1 MALKLPWA
9 QKPMFWAFEKGIFQI
24 FADFWV
30 TKLKPFSEKVRQSV
44 QDYLNQMV
52 IESFLENGFEPTLS
66 SKTNVASVWKGYF
79 SVFCRFLS
87 DELQPFSG
95 KVGQL
100 VQSYLNQNLVIWS
113 FLENSFGV
121 IFSSKMNVL
130 NVLKSAFF
138 SFVQI
143 FEWRSWNHFLGKWGN
158 TAKTISL
165 KSTLLR
171 AF

>member
-66 SKTNVASVWKGYF
+66 SKTNVASVWKGSF

-130 NVLKSAFF
+130 NVWKGNF
-138 SFVQI
+138 SVFCK
-143 FEWRSWNHFLGKWGN
+143 FLRDEDETVFLRKRGN
-158 TAKTISL
+158 AAKTFPI

-171 AF
+171 SY